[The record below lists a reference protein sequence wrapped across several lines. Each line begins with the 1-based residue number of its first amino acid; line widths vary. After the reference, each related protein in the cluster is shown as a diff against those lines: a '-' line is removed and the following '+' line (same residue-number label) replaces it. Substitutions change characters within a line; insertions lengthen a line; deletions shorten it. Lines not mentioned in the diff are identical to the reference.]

1 MAQFLLKY
9 EDVSRYANAVPMGTT
24 STDVER
30 SDDAL
35 VFVVD
40 DDPAAAQL
48 IARWLDAAGFQP
60 EIHASAESLLQAFSC
75 SLPDAVC
82 LDLGLPGMSGQDA
95 LRLIRRRHRTV
106 PVIVMTAKR
115 DPSTVV
121 ATMQDGA
128 YDYLAKPLDRTKVAA
143 SVRNAV
149 DTHRLQTQVQQLQR
163 DAESDAFAGIL
174 GRSNVMRGLFRQLDR
189 VAASDI
195 TVLIQGESGTG
206 KELVAHAIH
215 DHSAR
220 SDGPLIE
227 VNCAAIPQSLQD
239 AELFGHEKGAFTGA
253 DHSRPGRFEQAD
265 GGTLFL
271 DEVAELSPELQA
283 KLLRVLQERRF
294 ERVGGTK
301 TLSTDFRLVAATHRD
316 LAKMVEAGEFRQ
328 DLFFR
333 LAVLELC
340 VPPLRDRAGDVELL
354 TAQFLQALATEA
366 GCTPPRLSPAVEAVF
381 RSYAWPGNV
390 RELRNTLQRGMVVC
404 EGDTIELADLPP
416 RVHAGGAL
424 PDPVPPAE
432 PSETAAVAAQG
443 GSLADIERAAIEE
456 ALRATGGNLS
466 EVTRRLGIG
475 RATLY
480 RRLKKY
486 GLR

>member
-1 MAQFLLKY
+1 M
-9 EDVSRYANAVPMGTT
+9 
-24 STDVER
+24 
-30 SDDAL
+30 
-35 VFVVD
+35 FVVD
-40 DDPAAAQL
+40 DDPSAAQL
-48 IARWLDAAGFQP
+48 IARWLDTAGFQP
-60 EIHASAESLLQAFSC
+60 EIHASAESLLNAFSC

-82 LDLGLPGMSGQDA
+82 LDLGLPGMSGHDA
-95 LRLIRRRHRTV
+95 LRVIRRRHRTV
-106 PVIVMTAKR
+106 PVIVMTGER

-128 YDYLAKPLDRTKVAA
+128 YDYLAKPLDRTKVTA

-163 DAESDAFAGIL
+163 DAESNAFSGIL
-174 GRSNVMRGLFRQLDR
+174 GRSNAMRGLFRQLDR

-206 KELVAHAIH
+206 KELVAHGIH
-215 DHSAR
+215 DNSAR
-220 SDGPLIE
+220 SNGPLIA

-253 DHSRPGRFEQAD
+253 DRSRPGRFEQAD

-271 DEVAELSPELQA
+271 DEVAELSAELQA

-333 LAVLELC
+333 LAVLELS
-340 VPPLRDRAGDVELL
+340 VPPLREREGDVELL
-354 TAQFLQALATEA
+354 AAQFIHELASEA
-366 GCTPPRLSPAVEAVF
+366 GRPPPRLSPAVQAVL

-390 RELRNTLQRGMVVC
+390 RELRNTLQRGLVVC
-404 EGDTIELADLPP
+404 EGDSIELADLPP
-416 RVHAGGAL
+416 RLHASLEL
-424 PDPVPPAE
+424 PEPVLTSA
-432 PSETAAVAAQG
+432 PSETAAVVARG

-486 GLR
+486 NLR

>member
-1 MAQFLLKY
+1 M
-9 EDVSRYANAVPMGTT
+9 VSRHANAATMNSP
-24 STDVER
+24 STGPER

-40 DDPAAAQL
+40 DDPSAAHL
-48 IARWLDAAGFQP
+48 IARWLDAAGFHP
-60 EIHASAESLLQAFSC
+60 EIHASAESLLHAFSC

-82 LDLGLPGMSGQDA
+82 LDLGLPGMSGHDA
-95 LRLIRRRHRTV
+95 LRVIRRRHRTV
-106 PVIVMTAKR
+106 PVIVMTAECA
-115 DPSTVV
+115 PSTVV

-128 YDYLAKPLDRTKVAA
+128 YDYLAKPLDRTKVTA

-149 DTHRLQTQVQQLQR
+149 DAHRLQTQVQQLQR

-174 GRSNVMRGLFRQLDR
+174 GRSNAMRGLFRQLDR

-206 KELVAHAIH
+206 KELVAHGIH
-215 DHSAR
+215 DNSAR
-220 SDGPLIE
+220 SSGPLIA

-253 DHSRPGRFEQAD
+253 DHCRPGRFEQAD

-316 LAKMVEAGEFRQ
+316 LAKMVEDGQFRQ

-333 LAVLELC
+333 LAVLELS
-340 VPPLRDRAGDVELL
+340 VPPLRERAGDLDLL
-354 TAQFLQALATEA
+354 AARFLHTLAEEA
-366 GCTPPRLSPAVEAVF
+366 GRTPPRLSPAVQAVF
-381 RSYAWPGNV
+381 HAYGWPGNV

-404 EGDTIELADLPP
+404 EGDSIELADLPP
-416 RVHAGGAL
+416 RLHAGVEMSL
-424 PDPVPPAE
+424 PAFGGE
-432 PSETAAVAAQG
+432 PSKTAAAVALG

-456 ALRATGGNLS
+456 ALRATSGNLS

>member
-1 MAQFLLKY
+1 
-9 EDVSRYANAVPMGTT
+9 MG
-24 STDVER
+24 SPSSEADR

-60 EIHASAESLLQAFSC
+60 EIHPSAESLLQAFKR

-82 LDLGLPGMSGQDA
+82 LDLGLPGMSGNDA
-95 LRLIRRRHRTV
+95 LRVIRRHHRTV
-106 PVIVMTAKR
+106 PVIVMTAER

-121 ATMQDGA
+121 STMQDGA
-128 YDYLAKPLDRTKVAA
+128 YDYLAKPLDRTKVSA

-149 DTHRLQTQVQQLQR
+149 DSHRLQTQVQQLQR
-163 DAESDAFAGIL
+163 DAEQDGFGDIL
-174 GRSNVMRGLFRQLDR
+174 GGSNAMRGLFRQLDR

-206 KELVAHAIH
+206 KELVAQAIH

-220 SDGPLIE
+220 SSGPLIA

-253 DHSRPGRFEQAD
+253 DRMRPGRFEQAD

-301 TLSTDFRLVAATHRD
+301 TLSTDFRLVAATHRN
-316 LAKMVEAGEFRQ
+316 LAKMVEDGEFRQ

-333 LAVLELC
+333 LAVLELS
-340 VPPLRDRAGDVELL
+340 VPPLRDRVGDVDFLA
-354 TAQFLQALATEA
+354 AQFIQTLAAET
-366 GCTPPRLSPAVEAVF
+366 GRTVPRLSPALQAVL
-381 RSYAWPGNV
+381 RAYAWPGNV
-390 RELRNTLQRGMVVC
+390 RELRNVLQRAMVVC
-404 EGDTIELADLPP
+404 EGDTLDLADLPP
-416 RVHAGGAL
+416 RVHAS
-424 PDPVPPAE
+424 AE
-432 PSETAAVAAQG
+432 VSKAVAVADTGETAAVVARG

-486 GLR
+486 GIR